1 MIIRLTTLFAFLKP
15 SMRRPSDPRRLV
27 GRGQDAWANGR
38 LWKTAGFLHAF
49 PSDWRLSGH
58 VDHRWLVWKIN
69 VYIASVVR
77 DYDDIMTLLVCIQ
90 LCWKSWRSCVFACNE
105 SSKKNNAGRSD
116 WPRVAIALG
125 HGIRSDVDVYRSMRN
140 DAVWV
145 VMLSH
150 FGHIANHHRR
160 VLYQYHWISCNIL
173 RHFKRQKRPL
183 DAVAYPCGGA
193 MISCFPAGKL
203 RVLTGSY
210 TWSFYVFILMAF
222 LACCHYAALELGKK
236 KTLQARIF
244 RSMPSPSRMHCL
256 NLMLCLLY
264 VGNVPDG
271 KHQPGHSKNI
281 RHVFV

>member
-125 HGIRSDVDVYRSMRN
+125 HGIRSDVDVYRRKLVYEWRCMSSFFPILKTYRKPKNLGVISISLNIMQYFEAFQAPKKTSWCGSISLRWCH
-140 DAVWV
+140 DFMFSRRQTASTHWQLHLV
-145 VMLSH
+145 VLRLHSYGVFGMLSLCC
-150 FGHIANHHRR
+150 FGIGQEEDASGANFQIHA
-160 VLYQYHWISCNIL
+160 VTQQDALPQPDAL
-173 RHFKRQKRPL
+173 PPL
-183 DAVAYPCGGA
+183 CWK
-193 MISCFPAGKL
+193 C
-203 RVLTGSY
+203 
-210 TWSFYVFILMAF
+210 
-222 LACCHYAALELGKK
+222 
-236 KTLQARIF
+236 
-244 RSMPSPSRMHCL
+244 SRW
-256 NLMLCLLY
+256 
-264 VGNVPDG
+264 
-271 KHQPGHSKNI
+271 
-281 RHVFV
+281 